1 MPELPDITVYAEALE
16 ARTRGQALEKVRIAN
31 PFVLRSVA
39 PPIKEAEGKRVQAVR
54 RLAKRIALVLE
65 DDLFLV
71 LHLMISGRLHW
82 RAAGAKVPGKV
93 GLLALDFPSGTAVL
107 TEASTHKRAWLRL
120 VRGESELQALDP
132 G

>member
-31 PFVLRSVA
+31 PFVLRSVL

-71 LHLMISGRLHW
+71 LHLMISGRLH
-82 RAAGAKVPGKV
+82 
-93 GLLALDFPSGTAVL
+93 
-107 TEASTHKRAWLRL
+107 
-120 VRGESELQALDP
+120 
-132 G
+132 